1 MSLGGETKQNF
12 QCEEGLTLMFAL
24 IFDKKDNTLSIKLCM
39 KEGENKLF
47 FFTLTKNLV
56 VFVFSCNSRLLTK
69 LSFFI
74 ACWNNFM

>member
-1 MSLGGETKQNF
+1 
-12 QCEEGLTLMFAL
+12 MFAL